1 SSSLYHTL
9 SLHDA
14 LPISV
19 ERYQSSLT
27 EKSNAL
33 YEDLLRKE
41 IIPEIERESSEE
53 LSTEELEAM
62 AGKVNEVVADYTNQ
76 IDTSEDVEKRKRL
89 RNQRKY
95 PKQVYKKLQDMI
107 SRKKK
112 YEIHT
117 QRFKQRNSY
126 SKTDH
131 DATFMRMKDDYMRNG
146 QLKAGYNVQIATEGQ
161 Y

>member
-1 SSSLYHTL
+1 CSSDH
-9 SLHDA
+9 
-14 LPISV
+14 
-19 ERYQSSLT
+19 
-27 EKSNAL
+27 
-33 YEDLLRKE
+33 EDLLRKE

-53 LSTEELEAM
+53 LSTEELETM
-62 AGKVNEVVADYTNQ
+62 AGKVNEMVVDYTNQ

-89 RNQRKY
+89 RSQRKY

-131 DATFMRMKDDYMRNG
+131 DATFMRMKDEYMRDR
-146 QLKAGYNVQIATEGQ
+146 KSVV
-161 Y
+161 